1 MTVGRSAGWSARP
14 PVRPSA
20 LAVILAV
27 LGAPVQAQVTH
38 SRQPT
43 AANVRTAYLEEV
55 GKLTTETTDR
65 LKKAVQKDDTDGIL
79 KLFTPGGLYSPASGG
94 TYYGAEAIRVSL
106 GERLPKYG
114 GLALT
119 RVDWTASGNL
129 AYLYGRY
136 TYGPTTE
143 GGAVDQGTY
152 VMVLLLE
159 GREWKIRSLIERA
172 GP

>member
-1 MTVGRSAGWSARP
+1 MTDRRTDGLTDIL
-14 PVRPSA
+14 A
-20 LAVILAV
+20 LAALLVLAGGP
-27 LGAPVQAQVTH
+27 LSAQVTH

-43 AANVRTAYLEEV
+43 ASAVRAAYLEEV

-65 LKKAVQKDDTDGIL
+65 LKKAVQQDNTNEIL
-79 KLFTPGGLYSPASGG
+79 KLFTPGGLYSPGSGA
-94 TYYGAEAIRVSL
+94 TYYGAEAIRVAL
-106 GERLPKYG
+106 TERLPRFG

-136 TYGPTTE
+136 TYGPNVE

-159 GREWKIRSLIERA
+159 GRDWKIRSLVERP
-172 GP
+172 GS

>member
-1 MTVGRSAGWSARP
+1 MTGGRSDGRTGGLLVGILCLAGVPAS
-14 PVRPSA
+14 
-20 LAVILAV
+20 
-27 LGAPVQAQVTH
+27 AQVTH

-43 AANVRTAYLEEV
+43 ASAVRTAYLEEV

-65 LKKAVQKDDTDGIL
+65 LKQAVQADDTNGIL
-79 KLFTPGGLYSPASGG
+79 KLFTPGGLYSPGTGA

-106 GERLPKYG
+106 NERLPKFG

-136 TYGPTTE
+136 AYGPNTE

-159 GREWKIRSLIERA
+159 GRDWKIRSLVERP